1 MFLPFS
7 LILSTKSSIKSMI
20 LIWFDLFSDSSL
32 FRNISIDWLI
42 DCLFV
47 WNRFLITIH
56 DSIIIKISILPD
68 YYDVLLYHFNNDT
81 ELWLLFQ
88 SINQSI
94 IVFDHHYHYHY
105 YYYQWPNDHILNI
118 HKWWIQSTNNNNNNI
133 QMMVWIGLN

>member
-7 LILSTKSSIKSMI
+7 LILSKSSIKSII

-42 DCLFV
+42 DWLFV
-47 WNRFLITIH
+47 SNRFLITIH

-88 SINQSI
+88 SINQSLFSI
-94 IVFDHHYHYHY
+94 IIIIIIIT
-105 YYYQWPNDHILNI
+105 NDPMITYWTFTNDESNLPI
-118 HKWWIQSTNNNNNNI
+118 IIIIIYKWWFE
-133 QMMVWIGLN
+133 

>member
-7 LILSTKSSIKSMI
+7 LILSKSSIKSII

-47 WNRFLITIH
+47 SNRFLITIH

-81 ELWLLFQ
+81 QLWLLFQ
-88 SINQSI
+88 SINQSLFSI
-94 IVFDHHYHYHY
+94 IIIIIIIT
-105 YYYQWPNDHILNI
+105 NDPMITYWTFTNDESNLPI
-118 HKWWIQSTNNNNNNI
+118 IIIIIYKWWFE
-133 QMMVWIGLN
+133 

>member
-7 LILSTKSSIKSMI
+7 LILSKSSIKSIIMI
-20 LIWFDLFSDSSL
+20 WLDLFSDSSL

-42 DCLFV
+42 VCLFV

-94 IVFDHHYHYHY
+94 IVFDYYHYHH
-105 YYYQWPNDHILNI
+105 YYQWPNDHILNI